1 MVVISHVSNWLIRS
15 VSVQEQEHSARHSGR
30 TSSGTC
36 GRTCGRSVPTQ
47 GAVFEIW
54 SVAAGVETGE
64 VSYCVIFFFFFY
76 GYIQNSHYII
86 NKNKLSYIW
95 ASATC
100 TAIGASA
107 MGQRKLDL
115 APRMHIIAD
124 LNKEK
129 LNLHLSHPI
138 TIP

>member
-1 MVVISHVSNWLIRS
+1 MEEYGIMEYLDLAVTR
-15 VSVQEQEHSARHSGR
+15 
-30 TSSGTC
+30 C
-36 GRTCGRSVPTQ
+36 GRWTGNRE
-47 GAVFEIW
+47 FIW
-54 SVAAGVETGE
+54 SGLK
-64 VSYCVIFFFFFY
+64 
-76 GYIQNSHYII
+76 QYII

-95 ASATC
+95 ASATY